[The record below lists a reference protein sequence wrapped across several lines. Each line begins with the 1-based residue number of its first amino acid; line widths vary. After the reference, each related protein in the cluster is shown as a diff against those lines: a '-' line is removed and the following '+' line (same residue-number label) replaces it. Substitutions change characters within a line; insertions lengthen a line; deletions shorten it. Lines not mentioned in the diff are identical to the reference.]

1 MPVNQQELT
10 SNLLQTMK
18 SNGTY
23 TKLEANVLSEIF
35 KHMNENSAKKV
46 DIPEINVIINSLI
59 FDYLNYNQLEY
70 SSKVLKEESG
80 QDNYPD
86 NFSSNNSQSQ
96 TGEEEMYQKSMSR
109 VQLGERLNVDGTLTK
124 PLLYGL
130 IQYFLDG
137 RQTK

>member
-1 MPVNQQELT
+1 MPINQQELT
-10 SNLLQTMK
+10 SNLLQIMK

-70 SSKVLKEESG
+70 SSKILKEESG

-86 NFSSNNSQSQ
+86 NFSSQ
-96 TGEEEMYQKSMSR
+96 TQTEDEMYQKSMSR
-109 VQLGERLNVDGTLTK
+109 VQLGERLNVDGNLAK

-137 RQTK
+137 RQPK

>member
-35 KHMNENSAKKV
+35 KHMNENSAQKV

-59 FDYLNYNQLEY
+59 FDYLNFNQLEY
-70 SSKVLKEESG
+70 SSKTLKEESG

-86 NFSSNNSQSQ
+86 NFSSQ
-96 TGEEEMYQKSMSR
+96 TATEEEMYQKSMSR
-109 VQLGERLNVDGTLTK
+109 VQLGERLNVDGSLTK

-137 RQTK
+137 RQPK